1 MPVSVSTNND
11 AVDSNNNGILG
22 VPAMDSQLSK
32 CFTWIFFISSLKWY
46 HKEDSSLVQF
56 WR

>member
-11 AVDSNNNGILG
+11 AVDGNNNGILG

-32 CFTWIFFISSLKWY
+32 CFTWIFFFISSLKWY

-56 WR
+56 